1 MKLDKGNIQNKKV
14 NILVVENSVELRAFY
29 SGAIKKSDKFDVMTA
44 ASHTEALQTL
54 AKNYTNIN
62 FILFNW
68 VSSSVPISIFIQT
81 IKRNF
86 NYDHIELISFAQNLN
101 EEDAFLFSE
110 LEIHYT
116 IPKIVN
122 GAQLLKKLE
131 EIRNDYHF
139 FHPVLKKLNELK
151 HFIHT
156 EELEKCE
163 EILNDPKIQQKI
175 LHNHKFLYLQ
185 GEVLLLQ
192 KKYPEAI
199 NFFENI
205 LKDKTMTNKIETLR
219 TMSTLGKAYCLAGR
233 NEEALMIYEKLE
245 AKSPRNLN
253 HKLMAGEALLGLEN
267 TYKAEAKFHEILE
280 VSPKDKQALTGM
292 VKSNSITGNYEVAR
306 SFFDQIEGDFESK
319 SLASYF
325 NNRGVL
331 LVKQNNFDEAVAF
344 YKNALYFFKKHRGLI
359 SFNLG
364 MAYYRNHNIEA
375 AAEFFQDAILSL
387 DDQQISQKV
396 LLKAFKEE
404 GAQNFIAKY
413 KLKKVG

>member
-1 MKLDKGNIQNKKV
+1 MKLNKENIQNKKM
-14 NILVVENSVELRAFY
+14 NILIVESSIELRAFY
-29 SGAIKKSDKFDVMTA
+29 GGAIKKSDKFEVITA

-54 AKNYTNIN
+54 GQNYENLN
-62 FILFNW
+62 FVLFNW
-68 VSSSVPISIFIQT
+68 VSSSIPISIFIQT
-81 IKRNF
+81 IKRNY

-101 EEDAFLFSE
+101 EEDIFLFSE

-122 GAQLLKKLE
+122 GAQLLKNLE

-139 FHPVLKKLNELK
+139 YHPVMKKINELK
-151 HFIHT
+151 HYIHT
-156 EELEKCE
+156 EDLEKCE
-163 EILNDPKIQQKI
+163 EIINDPKIQQKI
-175 LHNHKFLYLQ
+175 THNHKFLYLH
-185 GEVLLLQ
+185 GEVLILQ
-192 KKYPEAI
+192 KKYSEAI
-199 NFFENI
+199 SFFENL
-205 LKDKTMTNKIETLR
+205 LKDKNMTNKTETLR

-233 NEEALMIYEKLE
+233 NKEALMIYEKLE
-245 AKSPRNLN
+245 AKSPRNLT
-253 HKLMAGEALLGLEN
+253 HKLMVGEALLGLDE

-280 VSPKDKQALTGM
+280 LSPKDKQALTGM
-292 VKSNSITGNYEVAR
+292 VKSNCNSGKYDIAR
-306 SFFDQIEGDFESK
+306 SFFNQIEGDFESK

-331 LVKQNNFDEAVAF
+331 LIKQNNFNEAVAF
-344 YKNALYFFKKHRGLI
+344 YKNALYFFKKHRVLI

-375 AAEFFQDAILSL
+375 AAEFFQEAISSL
-387 DDQQISQKV
+387 DEQQISQKV

-413 KLKKVG
+413 KLKKAG

>member
-1 MKLDKGNIQNKKV
+1 MKIDKSNELQKKLK
-14 NILVVENSVELRAFY
+14 IIVVESSIELRSFY
-29 SGAIKKSDKFDVMTA
+29 AGAIKKSEFFEVQTA
-44 ASHTEALQTL
+44 ANHTDALQIL
-54 AKNYTNIN
+54 SGDYDAYH

-68 VSSSVPISIFIQT
+68 QSSSIPISIFIQN
-81 IKRNF
+81 IRRNF
-86 NYDHIELISFAQNLN
+86 NYDHIELIAFAQNLN

-116 IPKIVN
+116 IPKIMN

-139 FHPVLKKLNELK
+139 FHPVLRKINELK
-151 HFIHT
+151 HCIHI
-156 EELEKCE
+156 EDLEKCE
-163 EILNDPKIQQKI
+163 EIIKDPKIQQKI
-175 LHNHKFLYLQ
+175 LHNHKFLYLH
-185 GEVLLLQ
+185 GEILILQ
-192 KKYPEAI
+192 KKYTEAI
-199 NFFENI
+199 KFFEDI
-205 LKDKTMTNKIETLR
+205 LKDRSRINQIETLR
-219 TMSTLGKAYCLAGR
+219 TMSALGKAYCLAGK
-233 NEEALMIYEKLE
+233 NNEALMIYEKLE

-253 HKLMAGEALLGLEN
+253 HKIMVGEALLGLEE
-267 TYKAEAKFHEILE
+267 TYKAEAKFHEILDK
-280 VSPKDKQALTGM
+280 VPKDKQALTGM
-292 VKSNSITGNYEVAR
+292 VKSNSIAGKYDLAR

-331 LVKQNNFDEAVAF
+331 LIKKNNFNEAVAF

-375 AAEFFQDAILSL
+375 AAEFFEDAIKTL

-404 GAQNFIAKY
+404 GAVNFIAKY